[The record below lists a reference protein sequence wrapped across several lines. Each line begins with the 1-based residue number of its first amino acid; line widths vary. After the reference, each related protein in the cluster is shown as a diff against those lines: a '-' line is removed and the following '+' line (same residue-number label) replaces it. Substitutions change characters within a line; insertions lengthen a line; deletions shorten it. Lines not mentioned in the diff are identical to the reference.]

1 MSAPART
8 QVYSSPRMQARRRR
22 ILTET
27 RRLLIERGLDDFQ
40 MGEVCE
46 RADVA
51 KRTLYNA
58 FQSKDHLIAAA
69 IQDYLERFLDTL
81 QYRNAAGSL
90 DRVLER
96 LILIHRRNRE
106 IRNYTQAVMAIYFAA
121 SPSSGIWRAIHSLAR
136 DANLE
141 WIRQVAR
148 RGDLTASAEPEV
160 LADDLAHYEYSI
172 INRWCQGWID
182 DEDFVPRLVSG
193 YLTFAAGA
201 LRGRS
206 RSEVED
212 KLLKIRRGVPPE
224 EVLAEPAPANA
235 PSRQA

>member
-1 MSAPART
+1 MSAPGRT
-8 QVYSSPRMQARRRR
+8 QIYSSPRMQARRRR

-27 RRLLIERGLDDFQ
+27 RRLLIERGLEDFQ

-58 FQSKDHLIAAA
+58 FQSKDQLIAAA
-69 IQDYLERFLDTL
+69 IEDYLERFLETL
-81 QYRNAAGSL
+81 HYRNPTGSL
-90 DRVLER
+90 DRILER

-106 IRNYTQAVMAIYFAA
+106 IRNYAQAVMAIYFAA
-121 SPSSGIWRAIHSLAR
+121 APSSGIWRAIHSLAM

-141 WIRQVAR
+141 WIRQVATQ
-148 RGDLTASAEPEV
+148 GELAASAEPEV

-172 INRWCQGWID
+172 INSWCQGWID
-182 DEDFVPRLVSG
+182 DEAFVPRLVSG
-193 YLTFAAGA
+193 YLTYAAGA

-206 RSEVED
+206 RSEAED
-212 KLLKIRRGVPPE
+212 KLLRIRRGVAPE

-235 PSRQA
+235 PLRRA